1 MTENPRFK
9 IRRFVGGP
17 LLTTCYALIVQGKET
32 LIIDAP
38 KNAWK
43 SALAVAE
50 EFEAPVSLVIA
61 THGHWDHISDLS
73 KLQELGIPVA
83 GHPAD
88 NWLFND
94 PMAYRSDLPFQI
106 DPVTLDKRLADG
118 DRITIGGV
126 TTQILHT
133 PGHSPGC
140 VCIWID
146 DEAVMFT
153 GDTLLKGGAG
163 YLERPECDEVALA
176 ASIRR
181 LADFPAEARIY
192 PGHGAPSTLGQE
204 DWLDDAH
211 DPELMISYW
220 HAGQRRWKPPT
231 KNDAA

>member
-1 MTENPRFK
+1 MSTNQRIKF
-9 IRRFVGGP
+9 RRFVGGP
-17 LLTTCYALIVQGKET
+17 LLTTCYVVVVPGKES

-43 SALAVAE
+43 SAVEFAE
-50 EFEAPVSLVIA
+50 ESEAPVRLAIA

-73 KLQELGIPVA
+73 KIQDLGIPVA

-88 NWLFND
+88 NWMFTD
-94 PMAYRSDLPFQI
+94 PVGHRDNVPFTI
-106 DPVTLDKRLADG
+106 EPVTLDRRLADG
-118 DRITIGGV
+118 DRLSIGGV
-126 TTQILHT
+126 TVQILHT

-163 YLERPECDEVALA
+163 YQERPESDEVALA
-176 ASIRR
+176 TSIRR
-181 LADFPAEARIY
+181 LADFPAETRIY

-211 DPELMISYW
+211 DPDLMVTHW
-220 HAGQRRWKPPT
+220 HEGRYRWHPPKSKRAG
-231 KNDAA
+231 